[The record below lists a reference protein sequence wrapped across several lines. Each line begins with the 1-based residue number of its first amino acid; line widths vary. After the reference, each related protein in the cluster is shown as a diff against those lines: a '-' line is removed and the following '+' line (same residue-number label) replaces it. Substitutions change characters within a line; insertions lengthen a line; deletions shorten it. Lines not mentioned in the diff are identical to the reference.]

1 MSKEEKDSDR
11 INREIF
17 EEIKQQETPSLK
29 SKLISVYKISDER
42 RQISEDK
49 FNKEYDVLEEK
60 FNKKYIELY
69 KKINDIASNKVQ
81 PEISAEEMT
90 QYKITDETSTE
101 TKPIE
106 GYWNKII
113 INSHYFTIIDKDK
126 EILKYL
132 TNVSME
138 QVEGKKD
145 FIVHFD
151 FAKNDFFT
159 NERLSKKYIFGKED
173 VKEAEPSE
181 INWISEDKNHTKEKK
196 SFKVK
201 RGKKTVNKTAIQDVD
216 CFFSFFNK
224 NTDLVFIQDEVTF
237 FQEELFANQ
246 LEYYLGLIDLTH
258 YDKDDI
264 EEYEDDYDEIR
275 CYGIAF
281 FRKRC
286 LVKICDK

>member
-29 SKLISVYKISDER
+29 SKLISVYKISDDR

-60 FNKKYIELY
+60 FNKKYIDIY

-90 QYKITDETSTE
+90 QYKITDETATE

-132 TNVSME
+132 MA
-138 QVEGKKD
+138 QQAVEVIRQK
-145 FIVHFD
+145 
-151 FAKNDFFT
+151 
-159 NERLSKKYIFGKED
+159 
-173 VKEAEPSE
+173 
-181 INWISEDKNHTKEKK
+181 
-196 SFKVK
+196 
-201 RGKKTVNKTAIQDVD
+201 
-216 CFFSFFNK
+216 FSN
-224 NTDLVFIQDEVTF
+224 I
-237 FQEELFANQ
+237 
-246 LEYYLGLIDLTH
+246 
-258 YDKDDI
+258 
-264 EEYEDDYDEIR
+264 
-275 CYGIAF
+275 
-281 FRKRC
+281 
-286 LVKICDK
+286 